1 MKQIALILA
10 LAAAVPATASPFIDY
25 PDDPGPP
32 LEGTVEIVVAPED
45 LARCEMTLAM
55 VTSPVQPSAPAS
67 ESLVQVAEAGSD
79 AAPDLP
85 VARCVTEPTSGPNS

>member
-10 LAAAVPATASPFIDY
+10 LAAAAPATASPFIDY
-25 PDDPGPP
+25 PEDPGPP
-32 LEGTVEIVVAPED
+32 VEGTVEIVVAPED

-55 VTSPVQPSAPAS
+55 VTSPIQPAGSSS
-67 ESLVQVAEAGSD
+67 EGLVQVSGSGPD

-85 VARCVTEPTSGPNS
+85 VARCVTEPTTGPNS